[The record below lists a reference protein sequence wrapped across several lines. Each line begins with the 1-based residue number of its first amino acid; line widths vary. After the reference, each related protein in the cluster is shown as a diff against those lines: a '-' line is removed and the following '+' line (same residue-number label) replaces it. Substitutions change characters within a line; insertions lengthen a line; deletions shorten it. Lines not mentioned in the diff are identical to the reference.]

1 MILQEAALICILA
14 LAEMVAGFGHIPP
27 QYDERLRTCI
37 DIARTADEHEL
48 PVALVVALAHEE
60 SRFVADIVSKAGARG
75 PLQIIPRY
83 FCPNAQG
90 ELAPHKRAGRL
101 EGCDLIVDGVKAVK
115 WFWVTYDNDWS
126 AALCHYNSGEK
137 CFARSRG
144 YAESCADGGGWSA
157 S

>member
-1 MILQEAALICILA
+1 MPKESL
-14 LAEMVAGFGHIPP
+14 F
-27 QYDERLRTCI
+27 R
-37 DIARTADEHEL
+37 AD
-48 PVALVVALAHEE
+48 PV
-60 SRFVADIVSKAGARG
+60 RKAGARG

-83 FCPNAQG
+83 FCPTADG

-144 YAESCADGGGWSA
+144 YAKRVVRRWRRLERQLNALLA
-157 S
+157 AEAER